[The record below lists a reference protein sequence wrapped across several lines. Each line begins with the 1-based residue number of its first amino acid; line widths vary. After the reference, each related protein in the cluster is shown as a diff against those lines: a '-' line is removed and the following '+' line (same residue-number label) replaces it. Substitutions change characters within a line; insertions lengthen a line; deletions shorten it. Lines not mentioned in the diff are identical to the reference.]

1 MPTAVFDASLITFR
15 KRAGVLAAF
24 KSNLDLMNT
33 TNNVV
38 KREQPTFQSGEVI
51 TQQGARGLAYVQK
64 IMRILLS
71 IARHLVHADA
81 QDKGGIKN
89 ILESYLLM
97 RMRF

>member
-1 MPTAVFDASLITFR
+1 MPTAVFDASLIAFR

-51 TQQGARGLAYVQK
+51 TTRRQGACICAENNANTSFNRQTPGACGC
-64 IMRILLS
+64 
-71 IARHLVHADA
+71 AR
-81 QDKGGIKN
+81 
-89 ILESYLLM
+89 
-97 RMRF
+97 